1 MASSTDKAIQ
11 LIDVWKTYHLKG
23 EDIHALRGLTQDVA
37 RGEYRVIMGPS
48 GSGKTTLLN
57 IVGALDT
64 PTKGNVLINE
74 ESLAGLKAKD
84 LASVRAYQIGFIF
97 QSFNLIPV
105 LTALDNVM
113 IPLIFKGVPL
123 EKRKKRGEEILTRV
137 GLDGRF
143 DHKPNELSGGQ
154 QQRVAIARALANE
167 PTILLADEPTANL
180 DLHTG
185 FQIVE
190 LLRELNEE
198 TGVTVINTTHDLKLI
213 DIADKVSWLRDGDIT
228 QTQNRMKVELDSEE
242 FPIEI
247 EIS

>member
-1 MASSTDKAIQ
+1 MASTSEMAIQ
-11 LIDVWKTYHLKG
+11 LKDVWKTYHLKG
-23 EDIHALRGLTQDVA
+23 EDIHALRGLSQDIK

-64 PTKGNVLINE
+64 PTKGEVFIND
-74 ESLAGLKAKD
+74 ESLAGMRSKD

-123 EKRKKRGEEILTRV
+123 EERKRRGEDILNRV
-137 GLDGRF
+137 GLEGRF

-180 DLHTG
+180 DLNTG

-190 LLRELNEE
+190 LLRDLNEE

-228 QTQNRMKVELDSEE
+228 QTQKRMKVEVTSEE
-242 FPIEI
+242 IQI
-247 EIS
+247 VVDL

>member
-1 MASSTDKAIQ
+1 MANSSEMAIQ
-11 LIDVWKTYHLKG
+11 LTDVWKTYHLKG
-23 EDIHALRGLTQDVA
+23 EDIHALRGLNMGIKY
-37 RGEYRVIMGPS
+37 GEYRVIMGPS

-64 PTKGNVLINE
+64 PTKGEVLIND
-74 ESLAGLKAKD
+74 ESLVGMRSKD

-123 EKRKKRGEEILTRV
+123 SERKRRGKDILTRV
-137 GLDGRF
+137 GLEGRF

-228 QTQNRMKVELDSEE
+228 QTQKRMKVELTSEE
-242 FPIEI
+242 LPIVI
-247 EIS
+247 DL